1 MKVIVN
7 GEEREVAAGT
17 TAAILLE
24 LLGLAA
30 SRVAVERNREVIP
43 RGRLGEVALVE
54 GDRVEV
60 VRFVGGGY

>member
-1 MKVIVN
+1 MKVTVN
-7 GEEREVAAGT
+7 GEERDLAAGT
-17 TAAILLE
+17 NAAMLLE

-43 RGRLGEVALVE
+43 RERLSEVCLVE

-60 VRFVGGGY
+60 VRFVGGGH